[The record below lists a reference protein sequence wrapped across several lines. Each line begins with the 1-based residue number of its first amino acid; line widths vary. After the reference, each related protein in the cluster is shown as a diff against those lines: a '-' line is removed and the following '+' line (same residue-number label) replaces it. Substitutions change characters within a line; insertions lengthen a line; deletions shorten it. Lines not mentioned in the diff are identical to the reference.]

1 MEEYM
6 IYVNQVEEWQMVNDT
21 ASLDTIF
28 QRAKRNLVGGGTV
41 VLARKHSNGRIDKF
55 DELSTLEDLES
66 YRKNVYKTL
75 H

>member
-1 MEEYM
+1 MEEYT

-41 VLARKHSNGRIDKF
+41 VLARKNSNGRIDKF
-55 DELSTLEDLES
+55 DELTTLGDLES
-66 YRKNVYKTL
+66 YRKTVYKTL

>member
-1 MEEYM
+1 MEEYV

-28 QRAKRNLVGGGTV
+28 KRAKSKLVGGGTV
-41 VLARKHSNGRIDKF
+41 VLARKNPNGRIDRF
-55 DELSTLEDLES
+55 DEVTALEDLEA
-66 YRKNVYKTL
+66 YRKNVYKLL